1 LFLKHY
7 TLKSVVCGRLYCE
20 EPLRFDHRRRGIP
33 GNAKQ
38 PWLTRQGRIRAKTE
52 HQVAGQ
58 AQCAVWNKRVA
69 WRRLF
74 TTVARRVMHK
84 LSAGLVLRLYPFS
97 VEYMF
102 EKRFG
107 EEYANG
113 QA

>member
-1 LFLKHY
+1 
-7 TLKSVVCGRLYCE
+7 
-20 EPLRFDHRRRGIP
+20 
-33 GNAKQ
+33 
-38 PWLTRQGRIRAKTE
+38 
-52 HQVAGQ
+52 
-58 AQCAVWNKRVA
+58 
-69 WRRLF
+69 
-74 TTVARRVMHK
+74 MHK